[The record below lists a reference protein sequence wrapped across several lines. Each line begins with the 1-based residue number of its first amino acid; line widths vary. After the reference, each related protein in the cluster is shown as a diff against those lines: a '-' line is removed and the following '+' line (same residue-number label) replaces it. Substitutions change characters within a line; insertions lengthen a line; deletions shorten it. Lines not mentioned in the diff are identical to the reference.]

1 MLKLR
6 QLTQWLCRLLGC
18 PDCEEERQA
27 LSKCRESKA
36 NLELAL
42 QIANE
47 TIRQLKL
54 LVPRPVPP
62 KVTDVIKQG
71 TVFIQS
77 ALDRMKLGI
86 IRIPLDETY
95 YMANQSDFLNVVA
108 WDWVDTLD
116 WTKDRWDCEN
126 FAFVFKSHV
135 DLFFGLNQV
144 GIVIDYVSRHSYN
157 LVVYPD
163 GKVQILEPQS
173 DALYVW
179 TQRPGAFYSLKG
191 AIVLI

>member
-1 MLKLR
+1 VK
-6 QLTQWLCRLLGC
+6 
-18 PDCEEERQA
+18 EA
-27 LSKCRESKA
+27 LWECQQSKA
-36 NLELAL
+36 NLEIAL
-42 QIANE
+42 QDAKQ

-62 KVTDVIKQG
+62 NVTNVIKQD

-77 ALDRMKLGI
+77 VLDGMKLGI
-86 IRIPLDETY
+86 IRIPLDASY
-95 YMANQSDFLNVVA
+95 YLANQADFLNIVA
-108 WDWVDTLD
+108 WDWVDTLQ

-126 FAFVFKSHV
+126 FAFLFKSHV

-179 TQRPGAFYSLKG
+179 TQRPEAFYSLKG